1 MAKTRPVLKD
11 NARIG
16 IVNRGEA
23 AVRFIRAVR
32 DFNRFYGTDLETVAF
47 YTDRERDALF
57 VQEADAAFPLSSFKS
72 FSSGKG
78 SPYLNRE
85 LLLEALTETGCRAVW
100 VGWGFVSED
109 AEFAT
114 MVEKA
119 RLLFLGPSAAAMAM
133 LGDKIAAKEL
143 AEKSDVPICPWSK
156 GPVEN
161 LEAAKR
167 FAEKIGYPVIV
178 KAANAGGGRGIRFV
192 LTPEELAA
200 QYKSA
205 VDETLRITGNTVVF
219 IERLVEK
226 GRHLE
231 VQVLADR
238 HGNVKTFGVRDCSVQ
253 RKNQKIVEETPP
265 PAFDPAVITAM
276 EEAAG
281 RLIRAAGYESAGTVE
296 FLFDLKRKQFYF
308 MEVNTRLQVEHPI
321 TEQLFGI
328 DLIRGQL
335 LVARGESL
343 ASWDAKPRGAVVEVR
358 LNAEDPNRDF
368 RPSPGKVV
376 RFRPPAGPG
385 IRVDSG
391 IEQGSEIPAD
401 FDSMVAKII
410 AYGPDRSAALARLER
425 ALTEMRIKIEG
436 GTTNRAFLLGLLRNE
451 AVKAGGVHTRFVEE
465 LLASG
470 KAVVERGDW
479 PAALAAAAVE
489 QYLERYGEEFA
500 NFSQQ
505 MFTFGSPRDLRPSL
519 GHEAKVMAL
528 GRSYAF
534 LVRSLG
540 GDFYRLAVGGESFEV
555 RYSRK
560 GEDAV
565 LFAGGRRHHIQ
576 IVERGD
582 AVQVEVNGVPYEVGT
597 ESGGLVKA
605 PSPALVL
612 SVLVSPGK
620 AVEKGDVLLTLEAM
634 KMEMILPAPEKGVVR
649 EIRVKAGEQVGAGQP
664 LVVLEPGEKK
674 TAEAGRAVKPA
685 KVEPAVSFALFT
697 AKTPEDQW
705 EVLKREFLAVF
716 AGYDTRKNSA
726 ETFAAFRAFAQAK
739 PEYKASFTET
749 VLRGLDLFA
758 AVEGLFV
765 SHQLDEEGFSRP
777 TTFSEFLA
785 HYFKRTV
792 DREKGLPERFLKG
805 LERIF
810 RFYSASVGGSAEEG
824 RHVLFRLYKSRSAVS
839 EKQALLVASL
849 SATDG
854 FLIPEDLRGR
864 VQDLLDEIALL
875 TQAQRPSL
883 ADAAINARYRLFDRE
898 ILNSIREEKQA
909 KVSRILDLAA
919 KVIRHGKSNAGL
931 MDRIVDLGHDV
942 APELARIVSTETGV
956 LGDLALESLARRMN
970 RDRGVVSAKV
980 EKKGDKRAALVKAGD
995 LAVLV
1000 AVAEAKNLAAYLA
1013 SLEGFFGK
1021 PKAEEG
1027 REILL
1032 YVVTDEEKPQEKKVE
1047 VCVKG
1052 FKGRAKRLCLGLIDS
1067 RGGVSYKTWVQPE
1080 GKRTTRW
1087 TLDAGSL
1094 GFHPLAYRELR
1105 VFRLSEFDTKL
1116 LYSGE
1121 GVYLVQGIA
1130 RENPKDERLFA
1141 LGELTT
1147 LRAELTEDGSIGRMV
1162 AFENL
1167 FMEAVYALRAEQIR
1181 RKHRLYWNR
1190 IIIHIR
1196 PVFAVSLDRIQAYA
1210 SRLAARTLD
1219 LGIERFVI
1227 YGSFQNPETRKIEEK
1242 ELLFDNI
1249 VGTSFTLNTREP
1261 SRLPMQP
1268 MDSYVARVV
1277 RARQRRTFYPYEIVK
1292 MLTTQGGKDALP
1304 PGEFEEFDLA
1314 EIPLFPDG
1322 SKSPMNR
1329 DEGRRSTDVRG
1340 HGAKSYRS
1348 VKGRPYG
1355 GNEGNVVFGR
1365 IENRLPDGRLVKRV
1379 IILSDPTTDLGSL
1392 TEAECRRVNAA
1403 LDLAEDSGLPAE
1415 WLPVSGGARIDMD
1428 SGTENLDW
1436 TASTLRRIIRF
1447 TQGGGEINVIVAGT
1461 SVGAQSYWNAE
1472 ATMLMHNRGL
1482 LIMTEDAAMLLTGK
1496 KALDFSG
1503 SVSAEDNVGIG
1514 GVAKIMEPNGQAQVR
1529 VRDLV
1534 EAYEVLF
1541 RHYSL
1546 TYAEPGRLLPAR
1558 EATRDPAERDVGAY
1572 PYRDFLGQGFL
1583 TVGDIFGRKLNPER
1597 KKPFDIRQVMQALVD
1612 QDQPKLERWGGMR
1625 DAETAVVWETR
1636 IGGHAAALIGIES
1649 RALPRQGEVPY
1660 DGPESWSG
1668 GTLFPLSSKKVARG
1682 INAASGRLPLV
1693 LLANLSGFDGSP
1705 ESLRKLQLE
1714 FGAEIGRAIVN
1725 FRGKIIFVDIARYH
1739 GGAYVVFSKH
1749 LNRNLHAVALE
1760 GAYASVIGGAP
1771 AAAVVFPSQVLKDTW
1786 RDEEVVAAQE
1796 RLKKDPTFTQKDFD
1810 ELFRRVQAEKQAAL
1824 AAKFDKIHSVERAK
1838 KVGSI
1843 DAIIS
1848 VKDLRPYIV
1857 ERLGLG

>member
-1 MAKTRPVLKD
+1 MAKTKPVLKD

-32 DFNRFYGTDLETVAF
+32 DFNRFAGTGLETVAF

-57 VQEADAAFPLSSFKS
+57 VQEADSAYPLSSFRR
-72 FSSGKG
+72 FSEGKG
-78 SPYLNRE
+78 SPYLDKV
-85 LLLEALTETGCRAVW
+85 LIMEALSGTGCKAVW

-109 AEFAT
+109 AEFAA

-119 RLLFLGPSAAAMAM
+119 RLVFLGPSSSAMAM

-143 AEKSDVPICPWSK
+143 AESSGVPICPWSK
-156 GPVEN
+156 GPVESA
-161 LEAAKR
+161 EAARR
-167 FAEKIGYPVIV
+167 FAEKIGYPVII

-192 LTPEELAA
+192 LSPEDLAA

-205 VDETLRITGNTVVF
+205 VEETKRITGNTIVF

-238 HGNVKTFGVRDCSVQ
+238 HGCVKTFGVRDCSIQ

-265 PAFDPAVITAM
+265 PAMDAATVKAM

-281 RLIRAAGYESAGTVE
+281 RLIKAAAYESAGTVE
-296 FLFDLKRKQFYF
+296 FLYDLDRNEFYF

-321 TEQLFGI
+321 TEQLFGV
-328 DLIRGQL
+328 DLIRGQI
-335 LVARGESL
+335 LVARGAGIES
-343 ASWDAKPRGAVVEVR
+343 WNPEPRGAVVEVR

-368 RPSPGKVV
+368 RPSPGRVV
-376 RFRPPAGPG
+376 RFRAPAGPG

-410 AYGPDRSAALARLER
+410 ASGPDRKTALARLER

-436 GTTNRAFLLGLLRNE
+436 GTTNRAFLLGLLGNE
-451 AVKAGGVHTRFVEE
+451 GVRAGGVHTRFVEE

-470 KAVVERGDW
+470 SSVVERKDW
-479 PAALAAAAVE
+479 AAALTAAAIE
-489 QYLERYGEEFA
+489 QYLQRYGEEFA

-505 MFTFGSPRDLRPSL
+505 MFTSGSPRDLRPSM
-519 GHEAKVMAL
+519 GHEAKVTAQ
-528 GRSYAF
+528 GRPYEF

-540 GDFYRLAVGGESFEV
+540 GDFYRLSIGDVSFSV

-565 LFAGGRRHHIQ
+565 LLAGALRHHVQ

-597 ESGGLVKA
+597 ESGGVVKA

-612 SVLVSPGK
+612 SVPIAPGTE
-620 AVEKGDVLLTLEAM
+620 VEKGDVLLTLEAM
-634 KMEMILPAPEKGVVR
+634 KMEMILPAPEKGIVR

-664 LVVLEPGEKK
+664 LVVMETGGKKAAAAPAQKAGKSEP
-674 TAEAGRAVKPA
+674 
-685 KVEPAVSFALFT
+685 VSFSAF
-697 AKTPEDQW
+697 AGKRPDEEW
-705 EVLKREFLAVF
+705 ESLRREYLAVF
-716 AGYDTRKNSA
+716 AGYDTRKNTA
-726 ETFAAFRAFAQAK
+726 ELFEAVDSFASVH
-739 PEYKASFTET
+739 PEYFPAYIWT
-749 VLRGLDLFA
+749 VVEGLDLYA
-758 AVEGLFV
+758 SVEGLFSSRRIEV
-765 SHQLDEEGFSRP
+765 EGVARP
-777 TTFSEFLA
+777 AASSEFLA

-792 DREKGLPERFLKG
+792 DREKGLPERFLKS
-805 LERIF
+805 LERVF
-810 RFYSASVGGSAEEG
+810 RHYSASVGGNADEV
-824 RHVLFRLYKSRSAVS
+824 RHVLFRIFKSRAAGPG
-839 EKQALLVASL
+839 KQALLIASL
-849 SATDG
+849 SSAG
-854 FLIPEDLRGR
+854 KLSVSRAVGR
-864 VQDLLDEIALL
+864 RIQDLLDETALL
-875 TQAQRPSL
+875 AQVQQPAL
-883 ADAAINARYRLFDRE
+883 ADAAINARYRLFDRD
-898 ILNSIREEKQA
+898 ILNAIREEKQA
-909 KVSRILDLAA
+909 SVVRILDLAVRA
-919 KVIRHGKSNAGL
+919 MKRGKSPDTLTA
-931 MDRIVDLGHDV
+931 RIVEMGHDV
-942 APELARIVSTETGV
+942 APELARLAMNDRGRLGV
-956 LGDLALESLARRMN
+956 LALEALARRMS
-970 RDRGVVSAKV
+970 RDRKAESVSVEGREGRRFACVRCGGVLSVVAV
-980 EKKGDKRAALVKAGD
+980 TDEKD
-995 LAVLV
+995 LADRL
-1000 AVAEAKNLAAYLA
+1000 AEIGGLSA
-1013 SLEGFFGK
+1013 S
-1021 PKAEEG
+1021 AEE

-1032 YVVTDEEKPQEKKVE
+1032 FVFASSGE
-1047 VCVKG
+1047 VPDKRIETVLKG
-1052 FKGRAKRLCLGLIDS
+1052 FRAKTATICVGVVDRTGS
-1067 RGGVSYKTWVQPE
+1067 VSYRTWTSQ
-1080 GKRTTRW
+1080 GGRRW
-1087 TLDAGSL
+1087 TLDGGRM

-1105 VFRLSEFDTKL
+1105 IGRLSEFETKL

-1121 GVYLVQGIA
+1121 GVYLVHGVA
-1130 RENPKDERLFA
+1130 RSNPKDERLFA

-1147 LRAELTEDGSIGRMV
+1147 LRPEFAEDGSIGRMV

-1167 FMEAVYALRAEQIR
+1167 FMEAVYAIRAEQIK
-1181 RKHRLYWNR
+1181 RKHRLHWNR
-1190 IIIHIR
+1190 IIIHMR
-1196 PVFAVSLDRIQAYA
+1196 PVFTAPLDLIQDYA
-1210 SRLAARTLD
+1210 ARLAVRTRD
-1219 LGIERFVI
+1219 LGVERFVL
-1227 YGSFQNPETRKIEEK
+1227 YCPFQDPVTKRTEEK

-1249 VGTSFTLNTREP
+1249 VGTSFSLSTREP
-1261 SRLPMQP
+1261 SSLPMQP

-1277 RARQRRTFYPYEIVK
+1277 RARQRGTFYPYEVVK
-1292 MLTTQGGKDALP
+1292 MLTTPGGKDSLP

-1314 EIPLFPDG
+1314 EIPLLADG
-1322 SKSPMNR
+1322 TKSRMNR
-1329 DEGRRSTDVRG
+1329 DEEVREAEAPG
-1340 HGAKSYRS
+1340 SAVLAKSYRS

-1355 GNEGNVVFGR
+1355 GNEGNVVFGV
-1365 IENRLPDGRLVKRV
+1365 IENRLPGGLRVKRV
-1379 IILSDPTTDLGSL
+1379 IVLSDPTTDLGSL
-1392 TEAECRRVNAA
+1392 AEPECRRVNAA
-1403 LDLAEDSGLPAE
+1403 FDLAEDLGVPVE

-1447 TQGGGEINVIVAGT
+1447 TQKGGEINIIVAGT
-1461 SVGAQSYWNAE
+1461 NVGAQSYWNAE
-1472 ATMLMHNRGL
+1472 STMLMHTRGL
-1482 LIMTEDAAMLLTGK
+1482 LVMTEDAAMILTGK

-1529 VRDLV
+1529 VRNLT

-1541 RHYSL
+1541 THYAL
-1546 TYAEPGRLLPAR
+1546 TYVEPGRLFPAPVPT
-1558 EATRDPAERDVGAY
+1558 EDPRDRDVGASS
-1572 PYRDFLGQGFL
+1572 YRDFLGQGFE

-1612 QDQPKLERWGGMR
+1612 RDLPSLERWGGMR

-1636 IGGHAAALIGIES
+1636 IGGHAAALIGVES
-1649 RALPRQGEVPY
+1649 RSLPRQGEVPY

-1693 LLANLSGFDGSP
+1693 ILANLSGFDGSP

-1714 FGAEIGRAIVN
+1714 FGAEIGRAVVN
-1725 FRGKIIFVDIARYH
+1725 FRGTLVFVDIARYH

-1749 LNRNLHAVALE
+1749 LNPGLHSVALE
-1760 GAYASVIGGAP
+1760 GSFASVIGGAP
-1771 AAAVVFPSQVLKDTW
+1771 AAAVVFPSQVLKDTYK
-1786 RDEEVVAAQE
+1786 DAEVVAAQE
-1796 RLKKDPTFTQKDFD
+1796 RRKTDPSFTQKDFD
-1810 ELFRRVQAEKQAAL
+1810 EVFKRVHAEKQTAL
-1824 AAKFDKIHSVERAK
+1824 AAKFDRIHSVERAR

-1848 VKDLRPYIV
+1848 VRDLRRYVIDRIEIGAG
-1857 ERLGLG
+1857 ER